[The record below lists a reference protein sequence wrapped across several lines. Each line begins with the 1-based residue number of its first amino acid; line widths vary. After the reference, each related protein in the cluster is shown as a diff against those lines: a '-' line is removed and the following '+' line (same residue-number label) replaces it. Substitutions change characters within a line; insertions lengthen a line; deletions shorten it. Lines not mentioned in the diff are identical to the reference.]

1 MNNIIIFT
9 KKVSSGEK
17 RIKNENN
24 VFRKNNEKIKD
35 IYCQFLIS
43 SQYIS
48 YKIVSYYYMCYKCYE
63 SMNKKH

>member
-24 VFRKNNEKIKD
+24 VFRKNNETIKD
-35 IYCQFLIS
+35 AYC
-43 SQYIS
+43 
-48 YKIVSYYYMCYKCYE
+48 
-63 SMNKKH
+63 